1 MQILSQAAL
10 RTFQETTR
18 REDSGVRGAGSS
30 SPHNLCLCPREKL
43 TEMTSA
49 QSSSVPGTSGP
60 PRKQSPVSPQSHETN
75 PAGAATKHVQSP
87 TSPLRVP
94 ETWSL
99 TPSPPLRGALP
110 PPCPALS
117 RLFLPWLW
125 IFCLY
130 PISGVWRSSYYL
142 FKSGYVF
149 VLCKFI

>member
-99 TPSPPLRGALP
+99 TPSPPLRGASPAMPGPLQTLSSLAMNLLP
-110 PPCPALS
+110 LS
-117 RLFLPWLW
+117 YFWCME
-125 IFCLY
+125 IF
-130 PISGVWRSSYYL
+130 ISL
-142 FKSGYVF
+142 
-149 VLCKFI
+149 I

>member
-75 PAGAATKHVQSP
+75 PAGAATKHVQFP

-99 TPSPPLRGALP
+99 TLSPPLRGASPAMPGPLQTLSSLAMNLLP
-110 PPCPALS
+110 LS
-117 RLFLPWLW
+117 YFWCME
-125 IFCLY
+125 IF
-130 PISGVWRSSYYL
+130 ISL
-142 FKSGYVF
+142 
-149 VLCKFI
+149 I